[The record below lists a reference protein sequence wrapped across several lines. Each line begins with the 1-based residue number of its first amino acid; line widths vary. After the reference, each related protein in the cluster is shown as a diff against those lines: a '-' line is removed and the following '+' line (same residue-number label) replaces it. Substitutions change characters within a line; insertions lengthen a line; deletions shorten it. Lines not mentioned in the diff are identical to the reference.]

1 MKFLDFK
8 IGFHLLTKTTTMK
21 KKLLLLLGICLSIFQ
36 IDAQTLNQKMY
47 IDFGTTG
54 GTGGGI
60 TASPDA
66 NANYWNN
73 ATNGAVGASVSLVNS
88 ANASTGYT
96 MTVTDNFVI
105 NAVNN
110 YGPTAPTQSNLG
122 DLAIGAATQDYFYL
136 ETAGSAN
143 TTGQL
148 TISNLNP
155 SKSYKFNIFGSRPT
169 NAVRVSGYAFAGANT
184 FTGQLQ
190 TSDGG
195 TGNLNTILATSLL
208 TPNASGVIT
217 INMSIISGGFA
228 YINCMRIEEYTAAN
242 VDITGLAVNGNDI
255 NASGQTSQMSVTVTP
270 SNATIANVNWSVNNT
285 NVATINTNG
294 LLTPI
299 ADGAVIVTATSTQ
312 NPAVFNSKTINVS
325 NQITALYFSGTATEN
340 GTDITTAIPMKMV
353 TGTSVAVSNVY
364 EIYTS
369 LNTAGTFNFYTSQDI
384 SGAVYG
390 SNSAG
395 TLTLNAPAIDPSE
408 VGPVLITV
416 NLNTNTYTI
425 LPINWSVVGSSVTN
439 SWNGD
444 EPLVY
449 QGNAIWSATVNMNV
463 VNTDTSPRFVFKA
476 NASWDYTMKKV
487 QNTVNSVRME
497 SQATT
502 YNIPIQDIGLG
513 YNTFVI
519 TLNLKN
525 YTYGIQCTQIDNL
538 KVSVMGSSVS
548 NGQGA
553 TSNQGY
559 AYKYGQLLNN
569 RFTAGEGLNWTTSNL
584 AVNGNNTVAVLNRWE
599 KDLIGNCSKY
609 VIYAL
614 SLGNEGIHENGQP
627 SYDQFRDNML
637 LLIDKAVQNGK
648 IPVIMNNYTRA
659 DYNTADYNYIKQMN
673 MLIHQWNVPSINM
686 LGAIDNGAGQ
696 WASGYQSD
704 ALHPNDAG
712 HSEFFY
718 AMVPSLFD
726 ALDQL
731 KPQPQIT
738 SGTALTINNASPY
751 GPVKFTPENIIHPF
765 TVSFDV
771 KLTASGTI
779 ARFTTTTPAVGTLA
793 VNTNGTLTY
802 TSPSGNTITSS
813 AVINDNQW
821 HKITLTHFY
830 ARGKSFL
837 YTDNTLSGSLDENL
851 EAKTFSINPANAPV
865 TLQYRNWFF
874 YRSGMNTEEITA
886 LNNNQMLKSSLE
898 LYAPLDETN
907 ATPFINLAQSTNSI
921 DSSAF
926 LLGNQEFNLESQLQ
940 YINPV
945 KEVLTINLN
954 NITIDKLELYN
965 TIGVLV
971 KSIKNSNSI
980 NTHSLSSGI
989 YLVKIYSDKGN
1000 ATIKI
1005 IKE

>member
-1 MKFLDFK
+1 MKQ
-8 IGFHLLTKTTTMK
+8 
-21 KKLLLLLGICLSIFQ
+21 KLLLLLSLCLGIFQ
-36 IDAQTLNQKMY
+36 INAQTLDQKMY
-47 IDFGTTG
+47 IDFGPTG

-60 TASPDA
+60 TANPDA

-73 ATNGAVGASVSLVNS
+73 ATNGALAASLSLVNS
-88 ANASTGYT
+88 ANVNTGYT

-105 NAVNN
+105 NTANN
-110 YGPTAPTQSNLG
+110 YGPTGPTQANLG
-122 DLAIGAATQDYFYL
+122 DLAIGSATQDYFYL
-136 ETAGSAN
+136 ETGGSAN

-169 NAVRVSGYAFAGANT
+169 NAVRVSGFAFAGANT

-195 TGNLNTILATSLL
+195 TGNLNTILATPLL

-228 YINCMRIEEYTAAN
+228 YLNCMRIEEYSASN
-242 VDITGLAVNGNDI
+242 VNITGLTVNGSDI
-255 NASGQTSQMSVTVTP
+255 TTSGQTSQISVTVTP
-270 SNATIANVNWSVNNT
+270 SNATITNVNWSLNNS
-285 NVATINTNG
+285 NVATISTNG

-299 ADGAVIVTATSTQ
+299 ANGTVTVTATSTQ
-312 NPAVFNSKTINVS
+312 NPTVSNSKTITVS
-325 NQITALYFSGTATEN
+325 NQLTALYFSGTATEN
-340 GTDITTAIPMKMV
+340 GTNITTAIPMKMV
-353 TGTSVAVSNVY
+353 TGASGAVSNVY

-369 LNTAGTFNFYTSQDI
+369 LNAAGTFSFSTSQDI

-395 TLTLNAPAIDPSE
+395 TLALNAPAIDPAE

-416 NLNTNTYTI
+416 NLNNNTYTI
-425 LPINWSVVGSSVTN
+425 LPINWSVVGSSITN

-444 EPLVY
+444 EPLTY
-449 QGNAIWSATVNMNV
+449 QGNGIWSATLNMNV
-463 VNTDTSPRFVFKA
+463 VNTDASPRFVFKG
-476 NASWDYTMKKV
+476 NASWNYILKKV
-487 QNTVNSVRME
+487 QNSANSVIME

-502 YNIPIQDIGLG
+502 YNIPVQDIDLG

-519 TLNLKN
+519 TLNLRN
-525 YTYGIQCTQIDNL
+525 YTYAIQCTQIDNL
-538 KVSVMGSSVS
+538 KISVMGSSVS

-559 AYKYGQLLNN
+559 AYKYGQLLNS
-569 RFTAGEGLNWTTSNL
+569 RFTAGDGLNWSTSNL

-627 SYDQFRDNML
+627 SYDQFKNNLL

-659 DYNTADYNYIKQMN
+659 DYNAADYNYIKQIN
-673 MLIHQWNVPSINM
+673 MLIHQWNVPSVNM

-696 WASGYQSD
+696 WATGYQSD

-712 HSEFFY
+712 HTEFFY
-718 AMVPSLFD
+718 SMVPSLFD
-726 ALDQL
+726 ALDQS
-731 KPQPQIT
+731 KPQPQFT
-738 SGTALTINNASPY
+738 SATALTINNASSF

-771 KLTASGTI
+771 KLTAAGTI
-779 ARFTTTTPAVGTLA
+779 ARFTTPTTAVGTLT
-793 VNTNGTLTY
+793 VNANGTVTY

-813 AVINDNQW
+813 AAVNDNQW

-851 EAKTFSINPANAPV
+851 EAKIFSINPANAPV
-865 TLQYRNWFF
+865 ALQYRNWFF
-874 YRSGMNTEEITA
+874 YRSGMNAEEITA

-898 LYAPLDETN
+898 LYAPLDGTS
-907 ATPFINLAQSTNSI
+907 ATPFTNLAQSTNTI
-921 DSSAF
+921 DSSGF
-926 LLGNQEFNLESQLQ
+926 SLGNLEFNLKSKLQ

-945 KEVLTINLN
+945 KEVLTINLDN
-954 NITIDKLELYN
+954 TTIDTLELYN
-965 TIGVLV
+965 LMGGLV
-971 KSIKNSNSI
+971 KSVKNSNSI
-980 NTHSLSSGI
+980 NMHYLSSGM
-989 YLVKIYSDKGN
+989 YFVKIYSDKGN
-1000 ATIKI
+1000 TTIKI